1 MKFCNHI
8 HLIPIGGLC
17 NRMRVMASVAS
28 LSEQNQCHFVLHWNR
43 EEGLNAAFHRLF
55 KPISGL
61 DLKDDTLLSY
71 IAYHQPSKYNLYLP
85 KLFDKLFRRKAFY
98 DINAERFEQLYKE
111 FTGKNEELIVSTCSQ
126 LCLMA
131 PLSQLFVP
139 VDDIQQDIDNL
150 KAQFGHCTYGVH
162 IRRTDNKQSIQHSSL
177 DKFYATL
184 DQLFADEP
192 EAKVYLCSDDKDVK
206 QQFCERYNTDQER
219 IITYAA
225 TLNRHSF
232 KGIRDAVVELFAL
245 SSTKKIYGSYYSSY
259 TDLASALHGAPLEV
273 VK

>member
-1 MKFCNHI
+1 MSRSL

-17 NRMRVMASVAS
+17 NRMRVMASVAYMS
-28 LSEQNQCHFVLHWNR
+28 QQLPCNWQIHWHKDS
-43 EEGLNAAFHRLF
+43 GMNASFHRLF
-55 KPISGL
+55 KANACLPVKEGGI
-61 DLKDDTLLSY
+61 KDFF
-71 IAYHQPSKYNLYLP
+71 IYHQPLKYNLYLP
-85 KLFDKLFRRKAFY
+85 ACIDRIFGRIACY
-98 DINAERFEQLYKE
+98 DAHAEDFAAMLANPSSANK
-111 FTGKNEELIVSTCSQ
+111 TLIVSSGSQ
-126 LCLMA
+126 LSEMM
-131 PLSQLFVP
+131 PLADLFVP

-150 KAQFGHCTYGVH
+150 RAQFGHCTYGVH

-177 DKFYATL
+177 DKFYAKL